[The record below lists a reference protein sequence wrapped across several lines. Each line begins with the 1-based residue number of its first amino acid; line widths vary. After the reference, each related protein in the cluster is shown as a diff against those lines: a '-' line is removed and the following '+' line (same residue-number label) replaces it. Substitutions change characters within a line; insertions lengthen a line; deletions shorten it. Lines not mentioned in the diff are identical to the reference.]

1 MQTKRTRHAVYNIM
15 YHLVWCTKYRRPV
28 LTDQVAQR
36 LNEMIR
42 EQVNKAL
49 KGDVIALEIQPDHVH
64 LFAEFPPILA
74 VRQIMHRLKGHTS
87 HELRKEFD
95 WLNSRL
101 PSLWTRSYYVGT
113 AGNVSAEMIRRYIK
127 AQSGK

>member
-1 MQTKRTRHAVYNIM
+1 MQTKRTRHAVYNIT
-15 YHLVWCTKYRRPV
+15 YHLVWCPKYRRPV
-28 LTDQVAQR
+28 LTDAVSRR
-36 LNEMIR
+36 LDALIR
-42 EQVNKAL
+42 EQVQAL

-64 LFAEFPPILA
+64 LFAEFPPALA

-113 AGNVSAEMIRRYIK
+113 AGNVSAETIRRYIEE
-127 AQSGK
+127 QTGK

>member
-1 MQTKRTRHAVYNIM
+1 MQTKRTRHAVYNIT
-15 YHLVWCTKYRRPV
+15 YHLVWCPKYRRPV

-36 LNEMIR
+36 LDELIY
-42 EQVNKAL
+42 EQVKAL
-49 KGDVIALEIQPDHVH
+49 KGDVIALEIQPNHVH
-64 LFAEFPPILA
+64 LFAEFPPTLA

-87 HELRKEFD
+87 HELRKEFN

-113 AGNVSAEMIRRYIK
+113 AGNVSAETIRRYIEE
-127 AQSGK
+127 QTGK